1 MRYGST
7 AGPVQTM
14 VYDCGMCHMIMVYMF
29 R

>member
-14 VYDCGMCHMIMVYMF
+14 MFDHGICHMIMVYTF

>member
-1 MRYGST
+1 MHYGST

-14 VYDCGMCHMIMVYMF
+14 VYEGGVCHMIMVYTF